1 MRGLEISGSILRMTQ
16 SVELMDHFTNRDTS
30 RFVVTA
36 TDAGTATVGDAA
48 NGIMVV
54 AASDGTPVDNDETY
68 VATPEIL
75 RIAAGRPYYLACLLQ
90 FTEVSTNAANVFFGS
105 MDAVAANAIV
115 DNGAGLK
122 TSFSGAAFFK
132 VDGSRNWRVIYSDG
146 STQTIAE
153 LNATTSLRKQDELSG
168 IAAYQLLE
176 IDVIP
181 KTTTLCDVIFRID
194 GSTVFKMLDRTFA
207 NATDASVAVGVKAG
221 SAVAQTLNVD
231 AIAAVQR
238 R

>member
-1 MRGLEISGSILRMTQ
+1 MKGLAVSESILRMTQ
-16 SVELMDHFTNRDTS
+16 QVELMDHFTNRDTS

-36 TDAGTATVGDAA
+36 TDAGTALVGDAA
-48 NGIMVV
+48 NGIMVL

-75 RIAAGRPYYLACLLQ
+75 RIANGRPYYIACLLQ
-90 FTEVSTNAANVFFGS
+90 FTEAATNAANVFFGS
-105 MDAVAANAIV
+105 MDAVGANAIV

-146 STQTIAE
+146 ATQTIAE
-153 LNATTSLRKQDELSG
+153 LSASTSLRKQDEVSG
-168 IAAYQLLE
+168 VANYQLLE
-176 IDVIP
+176 IDVVP
-181 KTTTLCDVIFRID
+181 KTPTLCDVIFRID
-194 GSTVFKMLDRTFA
+194 GSTVFKMLDRTYA
-207 NATDASVAVGVKAG
+207 NATEASVAVGVKAG
-221 SAVAQTLNVD
+221 TGAAQTLNVD